1 MSDRPT
7 FDDIRREQES
17 FIGPPEPP
25 TGAKMPRKLTKADEV
40 NAATLVTL
48 SIIRRALRAGQPIDP
63 KHLPERVVEILEA
76 NCVCSK
82 MLWRMVG
89 RITRLMMS
97 SRRWT
102 FSKVRQPVNSPM
114 SLVTQ
119 KGG

>member
-7 FDDIRREQES
+7 FDDIRRDQES

-25 TGAKMPRKLTKADEV
+25 TGAKMPRKLTKTDEV
-40 NAATLVTL
+40 NADTLVTL

-82 MLWRMVG
+82 MPMADG
-89 RITRLMMS
+89 RPHYQIDDVVKALDIY
-97 SRRWT
+97 
-102 FSKVRQPVNSPM
+102 
-114 SLVTQ
+114 
-119 KGG
+119 GGETTGE